1 VILGVGLLRGT
12 SLLQWVMAEALPMK
26 PEGWMI
32 LTRRLALMFA
42 ALAIAN
48 EVIWRTQSTEL
59 WVKLETFAMP
69 AVLFVFLMVQFT
81 MLNRYLIEPDDDK
94 S

>member
-1 VILGVGLLRGT
+1 
-12 SLLQWVMAEALPMK
+12 MK

-42 ALAIAN
+42 ALAVAN
-48 EVIWRTQSTEL
+48 EVIWRTQSEET
-59 WVKLETFAMP
+59 WVILETFAMP
-69 AVLFVFLMVQFT
+69 AVLFVFLMVNFMSLQRFF
-81 MLNRYLIEPDDDK
+81 LEEPKDE

>member
-1 VILGVGLLRGT
+1 
-12 SLLQWVMAEALPMK
+12 MK

-32 LTRRLALMFA
+32 LTRRLTAMFA
-42 ALAIAN
+42 ALAVAN

-69 AVLFVFLMVQFT
+69 AALFLFLMLQIMALQRFI
-81 MLNRYLIEPDDDK
+81 IEEPEDK
-94 S
+94 A

>member
-1 VILGVGLLRGT
+1 
-12 SLLQWVMAEALPMK
+12 
-26 PEGWMI
+26 MI

-69 AVLFVFLMVQFT
+69 AVLFLFLMLQFA
-81 MLNRYLIEPDDDK
+81 MLSRYMIESDDDN

>member
-1 VILGVGLLRGT
+1 
-12 SLLQWVMAEALPMK
+12 
-26 PEGWMI
+26 MI

-42 ALAIAN
+42 GLAIAN

-69 AVLFVFLMVQFT
+69 AALFVFLMVQIR
-81 MLNRYLIEPDDDK
+81 MLGRFMIEPPDDK
-94 S
+94 V